1 MPSNPL
7 LAAAAERGP
16 RIVRSRRRL
25 AGVAVAALVLAPAAR
40 AHVTLSPAFVEAGV
54 PSTVAFATPNER
66 KGHATTSLRIEAPPG
81 VELRAER
88 PPPGWS
94 LSVSDRFATW
104 TGGRIEN
111 TDVVSFALG
120 VTARTRAG
128 TETFRAVQGYD
139 DDEVVRWDA
148 PLTVV
153 PASADAAPSEQP
165 RRAILA
171 GAVGLLVIGV
181 SLFFLWRARR
191 GPLQER

>member
-1 MPSNPL
+1 VTFGTEQFSPNNL
-7 LAAAAERGP
+7 LEQDILEVTENLTIPYG
-16 RIVRSRRRL
+16 
-25 AGVAVAALVLAPAAR
+25 
-40 AHVTLSPAFVEAGV
+40 AHTFTL
-54 PSTVAFATPNER
+54 
-66 KGHATTSLRIEAPPG
+66 
-81 VELRAER
+81 
-88 PPPGWS
+88 
-94 LSVSDRFATW
+94 
-104 TGGRIEN
+104 GGRIEN

-165 RRAILA
+165 RRAIVA

-181 SLFFLWRARR
+181 SLLFLWRARR